1 MLAEILPK
9 ILVVCRDSALLTG
22 LQPVLEA
29 TGARIE
35 VADCAKTA
43 LTAMVAAP
51 LPMLALLDGALPQA
65 EIGQLIAAA
74 HASTGTHTFPIVV
87 LADLVPEEWRRRLV
101 EGVLEDVIPR
111 AQANPHWRLRIDF
124 VLRTCDRLRELDHL
138 RAAAQGNAQTDP
150 LTGVYNHSALLSTL
164 FRETDRAQRLKNP
177 LSLVLF
183 EIDDFEHWNS
193 ALGAKACDG
202 LLRTVVER
210 SSRLLRSYDTF
221 GRSGNHEF
229 QLILPGCSTV
239 NANLLAE
246 RLRVDVFSE
255 PIPSLG
261 ESLRLSACFGIAS
274 SQGRSPLVVVR
285 EAELA
290 LHRAQESGPESIQ
303 CFVHRP
309 DLEMDPIGF
318 LS

>member
-1 MLAEILPK
+1 
-9 ILVVCRDSALLTG
+9 
-22 LQPVLEA
+22 
-29 TGARIE
+29 
-35 VADCAKTA
+35 
-43 LTAMVAAP
+43 
-51 LPMLALLDGALPQA
+51 
-65 EIGQLIAAA
+65 
-74 HASTGTHTFPIVV
+74 
-87 LADLVPEEWRRRLV
+87 
-101 EGVLEDVIPR
+101 
-111 AQANPHWRLRIDF
+111 
-124 VLRTCDRLRELDHL
+124 LREVDHL

-150 LTGVYNHSALLSTL
+150 LTGVYNRSALLSTL

-229 QLILPGCSTV
+229 QLILPGCSKV

-261 ESLRLSACFGIAS
+261 ESLVCRHASA
-274 SQGRSPLVVVR
+274 L
-285 EAELA
+285 L
-290 LHRAQESGPESIQ
+290 
-303 CFVHRP
+303 
-309 DLEMDPIGF
+309 
-318 LS
+318 

>member
-1 MLAEILPK
+1 M
-9 ILVVCRDSALLTG
+9 RTLT
-22 LQPVLEA
+22 
-29 TGARIE
+29 
-35 VADCAKTA
+35 
-43 LTAMVAAP
+43 
-51 LPMLALLDGALPQA
+51 
-65 EIGQLIAAA
+65 
-74 HASTGTHTFPIVV
+74 
-87 LADLVPEEWRRRLV
+87 
-101 EGVLEDVIPR
+101 
-111 AQANPHWRLRIDF
+111 
-124 VLRTCDRLRELDHL
+124 RE
-138 RAAAQGNAQTDP
+138 
-150 LTGVYNHSALLSTL
+150 
-164 FRETDRAQRLKNP
+164 QRLKNP

-193 ALGAKACDG
+193 ALGAKACDS
-202 LLRTVVER
+202 LLRTIVER

-229 QLILPGCSTV
+229 QLILPGCSMV

-246 RLRVDVFSE
+246 RLRVDVFAE

-274 SQGRSPLVVVR
+274 SQGRSPLVVVC

-290 LHRAQESGPESIQ
+290 LHRAQEFGPESIQ